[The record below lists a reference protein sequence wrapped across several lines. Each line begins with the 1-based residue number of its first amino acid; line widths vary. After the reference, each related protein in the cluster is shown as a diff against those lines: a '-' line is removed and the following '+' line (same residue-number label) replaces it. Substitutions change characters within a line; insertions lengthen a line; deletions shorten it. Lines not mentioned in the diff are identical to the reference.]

1 MHISEIVISALKI
14 QPQQHIIPLQK
25 SPTLQS
31 QRKRILNRCVNRELI
46 KMFCLSHQQQ
56 QLTSSDPEMFN
67 HQIHILKDISIC
79 KEYFMFY
86 FQLTYELTWITDL
99 IKTSLTWNHPQGI
112 LYTCIHCKY
121 HRVVNVLL
129 METIH
134 IAVALNFGFFSVPRS
149 ALELIQPSRHFD
161 N

>member
-31 QRKRILNRCVNRELI
+31 QRKRILNRYVNRELI

-67 HQIHILKDISIC
+67 HQIHILNEDFQRTLV
-79 KEYFMFY
+79 FMFY

-99 IKTSLTWNHPQGI
+99 IKTSLTWHHPPRHP
-112 LYTCIHCKY
+112 LYMYALQVPQSRACTFNGNNSHC
-121 HRVVNVLL
+121 RCA
-129 METIH
+129 E
-134 IAVALNFGFFSVPRS
+134 FWFFFLFPGV
-149 ALELIQPSRHFD
+149 HW